1 MVPAVR
7 KSEGRREMEGF
18 WSRKRIRKQQM
29 VEKWQGLKRRREV
42 EEYMLL
48 NIIEKWEK
56 ASEGE

>member
-7 KSEGRREMEGF
+7 KSEGRRETEGF